1 MYKRNEWLII
11 NTNPSNS
18 KLVKSFNCSAY
29 MKYIDLRFVLL
40 KATKRFGAPQTN
52 VYDCNIVLPQIMLKV
67 QPTKQHYTVKA

>member
-1 MYKRNEWLII
+1 
-11 NTNPSNS
+11 
-18 KLVKSFNCSAY
+18 